1 MTSLQNMLRR
11 VGQALRR
18 RGVMDQDIDDIV
30 HDAYLRL
37 EQYSAETAVRE
48 PEAFLV
54 RAASNLAIDIGR
66 RRQRAPFVYSDATT
80 VLEIVD
86 TAPRPDEIWL
96 SSERTEALT
105 RAFAALDPLTREM
118 LRAQR
123 LEGLRVDEIARYH
136 GLTKSAVE
144 KRLAKG
150 MLFLT
155 KWMGDL

>member
-1 MTSLQNMLRR
+1 MASLQKMLRS

-18 RGVMDQDIDDIV
+18 RGVPDQDIDDIV

-37 EQYSAETAVRE
+37 AHYGSDTVVRE
-48 PEAFLV
+48 PEAFMV
-54 RAASNLAIDIGR
+54 RAASNLAIDASR
-66 RRQRAPFVYSDATT
+66 RRARSPFVETDMEFD
-80 VLEIVD
+80 VPD
-86 TAPRPDEIWL
+86 DAPRPDEVWI
-96 SSERTEALT
+96 SSKRLETLNE
-105 RAFAALDPLTREM
+105 AFAALDPLTRQM

-150 MLFLT
+150 MLLLT
-155 KWMGDL
+155 KWMEDA

>member
-1 MTSLQNMLRR
+1 MASLQKMLRR

-18 RGVMDQDIDDIV
+18 RGVADQDIDDIV

-37 EQYSAETAVRE
+37 EQYRAETTVLE

-66 RRQRAPFVYSDATT
+66 RRVRSPFVDTDADMFD
-80 VLEIVD
+80 IAD
-86 TAPRPDEIWL
+86 DAPTPDEVWL
-96 SSERTEALT
+96 SNKRNEALAA
-105 RAFAALDPLTREM
+105 AFAALDPLTREM

-123 LEGLRVDEIARYH
+123 LEGLRFDEIARYH

-155 KWMGDL
+155 KWMEES